1 MAGILDKQY
10 HDKRKKRIDLIY
22 RLNRRTSEVKKIIEK
37 HFNKSDYSKLNCLDI
52 GTADGLMLSKLNNI
66 FQFNKAIGID
76 ICEELIKTNKD
87 ENIKLEI
94 GNAENLHFA
103 NDSFDVIVACAVI
116 EHVDNPNKML
126 SECYRVLKKN
136 GILIITTPNPFHD
149 KIATKIGYLKEE
161 NHIETLNLNKLNKM
175 LKSNNFKIVSSQ
187 NFMFFPFFKL
197 PFENQIESF
206 IRFIRLGK
214 IMTNQLIVG
223 KK

>member
-1 MAGILDKQY
+1 MAGILDKKY
-10 HDKRKKRIDLIY
+10 HDNRKKCVDLIY

-37 HFNKSDYSKLNCLDI
+37 HFNKSDYFKLNCLDI
-52 GTADGLMLSKLNNI
+52 GTADGLMLSKLKKI

-76 ICEELIKTNKD
+76 MSEELIKTNKD
-87 ENIKLEI
+87 KNIKLEI
-94 GNAENLHFA
+94 GNAENLHFD
-103 NDSFDVIVACAVI
+103 NNSFDIIVACAVI

-126 SECYRVLKKN
+126 SECHRVLKKN

-149 KIATKIGYLKEE
+149 EVATKIGYFKEE
-161 NHIETLNLNKLNKM
+161 NHVETLNQPKLNKM
-175 LKSNNFKIVSSQ
+175 FRSNNFSIVSSKY
-187 NFMFFPFFKL
+187 FMFFPFFKL
-197 PFENQIESF
+197 PLENQIESL